1 MTELQIS
8 VFDKNGELK
17 CQASDQ
23 DQAIMVFDGTYEE
36 GDTLVFETSNT
47 GAFYV
52 IRIDDCMDESLVY
65 LTSPKV
71 VYTIPFN
78 EKKISYNPKCF
89 TGERQYVTMRTAEEY
104 EVTAYR
110 N

>member
-17 CQASDQ
+17 CQVSDQ
-23 DQAIMVFDGTYEE
+23 DQAIMVFEGTYEE

-52 IRIDDCMDESLVY
+52 IRIDDCMDESLVM
-65 LTSPKV
+65 S
-71 VYTIPFN
+71 IW
-78 EKKISYNPKCF
+78 S
-89 TGERQYVTMRTAEEY
+89 R
-104 EVTAYR
+104 
-110 N
+110 

>member
-23 DQAIMVFDGTYEE
+23 DQAIMVFEGTYEE

-52 IRIDDCMDESLVY
+52 IRI
-65 LTSPKV
+65 
-71 VYTIPFN
+71 I
-78 EKKISYNPKCF
+78 
-89 TGERQYVTMRTAEEY
+89 
-104 EVTAYR
+104 
-110 N
+110 